1 MVEILVPMSLFFSV
15 AIIVG
20 LFVYFRYRA
29 RSETQKTLREAI
41 ERGQEMTPEFIKL
54 LGDPPRQPNADL
66 RRGIVALAIGAA
78 FALFG
83 VLLGEEDAIRP
94 MLAVASFPCV
104 IGLAYLALWKTGG
117 RQE

>member
-15 AIIVG
+15 ALVVG
-20 LFVYFRYRA
+20 LVVYFRYRA

-41 ERGQEMTPEFIKL
+41 ERGQEMTPDFIKL
-54 LGDPPRQPNADL
+54 LGDPPRHPNADL
-66 RRGIVALAIGAA
+66 RRGIVALAIGAG
-78 FALFG
+78 FAVFG
-83 VLLGEEDAIRP
+83 LLLGEEDAVRP

-117 RQE
+117 RKD